1 MPGTTE
7 IPTVLLPN
15 SNGEQRVPVI
25 GMGSAPDFTCKKDTK
40 EAIIEAVRQGYR
52 HFDTAAAYGSEQA
65 LGEGLKEAI
74 NLGLVTR
81 QELFV
86 TSKLWVTNN
95 HPHLVV
101 PALHKSL
108 KTLQLE
114 YLDLYLIHW
123 PLSTKPEKFSFPIEV
138 EDLLPFDVKGVW
150 ESMEECQKL
159 GLTKAIGVS
168 NFSVKKLRNLLSV
181 ATIRP
186 VVNQV
191 EMNLAWQQKKLRE
204 FCSANGILITA
215 FSPLR
220 KGASRGPNEVME
232 NDMLKE
238 IADAHGKSI
247 AQVCLRWLYE
257 QGVTFVPKSYDKE
270 RMNQNLQIFDFALT
284 KEDHHKIEQIK
295 QSRLIS
301 GPTKPQLNDL
311 WDEEI

>member
-1 MPGTTE
+1 MAAAIE
-7 IPTVLLPN
+7 IPKIVFPN
-15 SNGEQRVPVI
+15 SSAQQRVPVI

-40 EAIIEAVRQGYR
+40 EAIIEAVKQGYR

-65 LGEGLKEAI
+65 LGEALKEAI
-74 NLGLVTR
+74 HLGLVTR
-81 QELFV
+81 QDLFV
-86 TSKLWVTNN
+86 TSKLWVTEN

-101 PALHKSL
+101 PALRKSL

-123 PLSTKPEKFSFPIEV
+123 PLSSQPGKFSFPIEV

-168 NFSVKKLRNLLSV
+168 NFSVKKLQNLLSV

-186 VVNQV
+186 VVDQV

-204 FCSANGILITA
+204 FCKENGIILTA

-220 KGASRGPNEVME
+220 KGASKGPNEVME
-232 NDMLKE
+232 NDVLKE
-238 IADAHGKSI
+238 IAEAHGKSI
-247 AQVCLRWLYE
+247 AQVSLRWLYE

-270 RMNQNLQIFDFALT
+270 RMNQNLQIFDWALT
-284 KEDHHKIEQIK
+284 EEDHHKIDEIY

-301 GPTKPQLNDL
+301 GPTKPQVTDL
-311 WDEEI
+311 WDDEI